1 MFKLVIIGLA
11 VALTKQQSF
20 FGRLKQGQSL
30 FNSKKSP
37 PPSLPQSFEFEY
49 YEVTTITYANDT
61 NVHSDTGKKNKV
73 RYSLPLKMI
82 SYTEEDKTDP
92 QITGTM
98 VFDGKTGKSII
109 FEQNG
114 SQTSCETSNRPS

>member
-49 YEVTTITYANDT
+49 YEVTTITY
-61 NVHSDTGKKNKV
+61 GPL
-73 RYSLPLKMI
+73 LPAPKDDQLHRRGQ
-82 SYTEEDKTDP
+82 D
-92 QITGTM
+92 
-98 VFDGKTGKSII
+98 
-109 FEQNG
+109 
-114 SQTSCETSNRPS
+114 